1 MLAQF
6 GVTNLAGD
14 DNGIHQISQERMV
27 DAQHTAMAGSAAQQA
42 AHNITAAFV
51 GGQDAVRSH
60 EHGSADMV
68 GDDADGDIVLLICT
82 VLFAGDALHM
92 VQNSGNGINFKQVI
106 HILHDNGQTLQA
118 HAGINVRFG
127 QQRIGALAIG
137 IILAEHQVPD
147 FHEAVAVTAN
157 AAGRLA
163 AAILQAA
170 VKVDLTAGAARTRA
184 MLPEVILFAQADHVV
199 FGDADRLGPDII
211 GLVIVL
217 IDRDIQAV
225 SGDFQLFGQELPS
238 PGNDLFLEIILEAE
252 VAQHFK
258 EAAMACGNA
267 DALNIRGTDA
277 LLAGGNTVA
286 GRFFLA
292 KEPLFHRCHTAV
304 DKQQAGVIFGHQRE
318 AAKAQMAFAFKIVQ
332 VFFA

>member
-1 MLAQF
+1 M
-6 GVTNLAGD
+6 
-14 DNGIHQISQERMV
+14 
-27 DAQHTAMAGSAAQQA
+27 
-42 AHNITAAFV
+42 
-51 GGQDAVRSH
+51 
-60 EHGSADMV
+60 
-68 GDDADGDIVLLICT
+68 
-82 VLFAGDALHM
+82 
-92 VQNSGNGINFKQVI
+92 
-106 HILHDNGQTLQA
+106 
-118 HAGINVRFG
+118 
-127 QQRIGALAIG
+127 
-137 IILAEHQVPD
+137 
-147 FHEAVAVTAN
+147 
-157 AAGRLA
+157 
-163 AAILQAA
+163 
-170 VKVDLTAGAARTRA
+170 
-184 MLPEVILFAQADHVV
+184 V

-277 LLAGGNTVA
+277 LLAGGHA
-286 GRFFLA
+286 MARRLFLA
-292 KEPLFHRCHTAV
+292 EEPFLHGGHAAV
-304 DKQQAGVIFGHQRE
+304 DQQQAGVVFGHQRE

>member
-1 MLAQF
+1 MF
-6 GVTNLAGD
+6 
-14 DNGIHQISQERMV
+14 
-27 DAQHTAMAGSAAQQA
+27 
-42 AHNITAAFV
+42 
-51 GGQDAVRSH
+51 
-60 EHGSADMV
+60 
-68 GDDADGDIVLLICT
+68 
-82 VLFAGDALHM
+82 
-92 VQNSGNGINFKQVI
+92 
-106 HILHDNGQTLQA
+106 
-118 HAGINVRFG
+118 
-127 QQRIGALAIG
+127 
-137 IILAEHQVPD
+137 
-147 FHEAVAVTAN
+147 
-157 AAGRLA
+157 
-163 AAILQAA
+163 
-170 VKVDLTAGAARTRA
+170 
-184 MLPEVILFAQADHVV
+184 PEVILFAQADHVV

-277 LLAGGNTVA
+277 LLAGGNAVA

-304 DKQQAGVIFGHQRE
+304 DKQQAGVVFGHQRE